1 MSKQKKPS
9 SVKIYSGRCQEFC
22 GPRKRFG
29 DNLRF
34 LVRILLFFLWHW
46 TSTFAVKKLMKE

>member
-9 SVKIYSGRCQEFC
+9 SVKIYSGRFQEFC

-34 LVRILLFFLWHW
+34 LVRPWFFY
-46 TSTFAVKKLMKE
+46 KKEDPYYQ